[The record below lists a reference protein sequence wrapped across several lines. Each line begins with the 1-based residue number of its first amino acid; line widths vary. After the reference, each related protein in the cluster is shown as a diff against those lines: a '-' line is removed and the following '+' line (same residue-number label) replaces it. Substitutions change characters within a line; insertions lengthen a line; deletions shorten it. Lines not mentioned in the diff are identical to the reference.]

1 MSNVFK
7 SINQPK
13 KHKYISHK
21 PRHCC
26 IAVSIL
32 QPEIPKYAKPI
43 GGTPGGLADR
53 DYISYTVSAP
63 SGRGTAVFSADG
75 NVVCLMCVTF
85 VQYAINS
92 IAKEHFKTLTLLISF
107 CHLV

>member
-1 MSNVFK
+1 MSLNQSTNLR
-7 SINQPK
+7 SISIFHINPDT
-13 KHKYISHK
+13 
-21 PRHCC
+21 
-26 IAVSIL
+26 AVSIL